1 MGLED
6 SDEAGGRWQY
16 GQLLRAAPRQRTSRG
31 VLLCLTMALVAL
43 RMTLAQMPVSA
54 EEALHPPRESVLS
67 RSVDARL
74 ARKSVVTAEDI
85 VGSHPRRAPPS
96 GREGLDEIYRRLHDL
111 VDEEE
116 HADAGAWEKDVSGLQ
131 QRVVAMFYHAYD
143 NYMLHAFPH
152 DELLPLSCHYVD
164 NFGSYALTLIDS
176 LDMLAVLGNRTE
188 FTRAVG
194 LLKEHLS
201 FDIDISV
208 SVFET
213 NIRVMGGLLSAHVLA
228 SDASLRLMPSYD
240 GCLLDMALDLGDRLL
255 PAFDTPT
262 GIPYGTVNMRN
273 GVNKV
278 RVCARGRGTVGP
290 LPRSSMIF
298 LTIVLTI
305 AS

>member
-85 VGSHPRRAPPS
+85 VGSHPRRAPAS

-201 FDIDISV
+201 FDIDICV

>member
-85 VGSHPRRAPPS
+85 VGSHPRRAPAS

-176 LDMLAVLGNRTE
+176 LD
-188 FTRAVG
+188 
-194 LLKEHLS
+194 LS
-201 FDIDISV
+201 PS
-208 SVFET
+208 SLPLS
-213 NIRVMGGLLSAHVLA
+213 LLSLFP
-228 SDASLRLMPSYD
+228 SSLFSLFLFLLSSLPS
-240 GCLLDMALDLGDRLL
+240 L
-255 PAFDTPT
+255 PSLPLSPSFFPFSFLFSL
-262 GIPYGTVNMRN
+262 PLSL
-273 GVNKV
+273 
-278 RVCARGRGTVGP
+278 P
-290 LPRSSMIF
+290 LPPSPS
-298 LTIVLTI
+298 
-305 AS
+305 

>member
-1 MGLED
+1 
-6 SDEAGGRWQY
+6 
-16 GQLLRAAPRQRTSRG
+16 
-31 VLLCLTMALVAL
+31 
-43 RMTLAQMPVSA
+43 
-54 EEALHPPRESVLS
+54 
-67 RSVDARL
+67 
-74 ARKSVVTAEDI
+74 
-85 VGSHPRRAPPS
+85 
-96 GREGLDEIYRRLHDL
+96 
-111 VDEEE
+111 
-116 HADAGAWEKDVSGLQ
+116 
-131 QRVVAMFYHAYD
+131 
-143 NYMLHAFPH
+143 
-152 DELLPLSCHYVD
+152 VD

>member
-6 SDEAGGRWQY
+6 SDEAAGRWQY
-16 GQLLRAAPRQRTSRG
+16 GQLLRGAPRRRTSRD

-54 EEALHPPRESVLS
+54 EALHPPRES
-67 RSVDARL
+67 

-85 VGSHPRRAPPS
+85 VGSHPRRAPAS

-111 VDEEE
+111 VDEDE

-201 FDIDISV
+201 FDIDICV

-228 SDASLRLMPSYD
+228 SDASLRLMPTYD
-240 GCLLDMALDLGDRLL
+240 GCLLDMALDLGERLL

-278 RVCARGRGTVGP
+278 RVWRRARARGCGMVGH
-290 LPRSSMIF
+290 LQRSSDATMIF